1 MSRPAGSAGSS
12 MSELAAPD
20 SRHSSRPSSPIRSIN
35 TNGYVP
41 LLGLNAASR
50 RAALAH
56 RR

>member
-1 MSRPAGSAGSS
+1 